1 MDIPYSCFHL
11 KLKKKRK
18 KKEKEKITIIEV
30 FWLQL

>member
-11 KLKKKRK
+11 KLK